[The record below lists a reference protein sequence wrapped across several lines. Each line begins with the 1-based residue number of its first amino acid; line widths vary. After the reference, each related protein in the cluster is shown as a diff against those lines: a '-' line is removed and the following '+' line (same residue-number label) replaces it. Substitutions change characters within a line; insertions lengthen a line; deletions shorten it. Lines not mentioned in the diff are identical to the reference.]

1 MCFLKLLVFL
11 QAIRHEKLNLP
22 NSPCEASLEYDFGK
36 CVERSVMVG
45 AGYQTSWSRVV
56 VDGLPLCDNSTLL
69 EYYSNA
75 YFEAMG
81 LGRNELIER
90 TGCLMPCTFM
100 EYKVQVYGS
109 HLLNQFI
116 IFRRREN

>member
-1 MCFLKLLVFL
+1 ML
-11 QAIRHEKLNLP
+11 
-22 NSPCEASLEYDFGK
+22 
-36 CVERSVMVG
+36 G
-45 AGYQTSWSRVV
+45 AGCQSPWSRVV
-56 VDGLPLCDNSTLL
+56 VDGLPSCDNSTLL
-69 EYYSNA
+69 ENYSNEYVA
-75 YFEAMG
+75 AMG
-81 LGRNELIER
+81 LGRNGLIDW